1 MPAMPLELPR
11 RKEPVAFDQMM
22 EGLLVHVMKDRLD
35 AQARQRLRG
44 LGVDMDQPLR
54 SAYPLEV
61 LIGTIHLCAGVLH
74 PGVPREESWYR
85 LGRQTLEGFGST
97 GMGKALFGM
106 ARTWGARRMLGHMT
120 RVFQT
125 AINYARARSY
135 DLPGGDVDLT
145 VEVLPEFRDQ
155 RRSRRWMDPHFV
167 RGIITQMVE
176 VCGARVPVTLLSP
189 VDPSGF
195 ILTYRVPLSQVQ
207 PEQTPPVSVRRAQ

>member
-1 MPAMPLELPR
+1 MSAMPLELPR

-22 EGLLVHVMKDRLD
+22 EGLLIHVMKDRLD
-35 AQARQRLRG
+35 DGVRQRLLG
-44 LGVDMDQPLR
+44 IGVDMAQPLH

-61 LIGTIHLCAGVLH
+61 LIGTLHICAAVLH

-125 AINYARARSY
+125 AINYAKARAHE
-135 DLPGGDVDLT
+135 LPGGDVDLT
-145 VEVLPEFRDQ
+145 VEVLPEFRSPSD
-155 RRSRRWMDPHFV
+155 SGRWLDPHFV
-167 RGIITQMVE
+167 RGIIAQMVE
-176 VCGARVPVTLLSP
+176 VCGARVPITLISP
-189 VDPSGF
+189 PDETGYL
-195 ILTYRVPLSQVQ
+195 LTYRVPLSQAQ
-207 PEQTPPVSVRRAQ
+207 LGQTTPVSLPRLQ